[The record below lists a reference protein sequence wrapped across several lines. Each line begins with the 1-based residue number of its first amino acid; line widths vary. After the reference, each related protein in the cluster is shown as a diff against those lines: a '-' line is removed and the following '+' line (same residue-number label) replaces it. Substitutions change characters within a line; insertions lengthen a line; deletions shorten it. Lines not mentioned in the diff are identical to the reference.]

1 MAVLVSIVVP
11 VLADAEAVARLLD
24 QIDVNPRIDV
34 VVVDGGNDP
43 RVEELAG
50 GRPGVSF
57 VRTRPGRGLQMN
69 AGADIARGE
78 WLLFLHA
85 DSTLPAG
92 WQAAFDA
99 DTAAVGGWFRFALDD
114 RAWQARIVE
123 RMVGWR
129 VRWLRLPYGDQGLF
143 VRRELFQR
151 LRGFREWPMMEDVD
165 FARRL
170 IKAGPVL
177 EVPLALL
184 TSSRRWRRRGW
195 FRQSARNVVLVG
207 MYFAGVPPARLARW
221 YAG

>member
-1 MAVLVSIVVP
+1 MVSIVVP
-11 VLADAEAVARLLD
+11 VLADAEAAARLLD
-24 QIDVNPRIDV
+24 QIDINPFVEIV
-34 VVVDGGNDP
+34 IVDGGNDP

-50 GRPGVSF
+50 GRPGVRL

-92 WQAAFDA
+92 WQVPFESDTDA
-99 DTAAVGGWFRFALDD
+99 SGGWFRFALDD
-114 RAWQARIVE
+114 PAWQARIVE
-123 RMVGWR
+123 RMVRWR

-143 VRRELFQR
+143 VRRELFHR
-151 LRGFREWPMMEDVD
+151 LRGFREWSMMEDVD

-170 IKAGPVL
+170 VKAGPVL

-184 TSSRRWRRRGW
+184 TSSRRWRRQGW
-195 FRQSARNVVLVG
+195 FRQSARNVVLVAL
-207 MYFAGVPPARLARW
+207 YFAGVSPARLARW
-221 YAG
+221 YVG